1 MGGGDGF
8 SHSLNDAQSVL
19 PCATWQG
26 NLNLEM
32 QNNPGRLKFQSA
44 AKHSKLPVLACRSSV
59 QEGPTARLGVVLFAE
74 ETSVISISNFV
85 INFSMHTS
93 PNKMLIDVL
102 QPYHSISCHTVT
114 RHACEAM
121 HPGRSTDTVQAQTTA
136 HPRVK
141 RASCLS
147 LPMPI

>member
-1 MGGGDGF
+1 MELMHGWWVIP
-8 SHSLNDAQSVL
+8 STTHSQCCHVPSGT
-19 PCATWQG
+19 TWQG

-74 ETSVISISNFV
+74 ETSVISVSNFV

-93 PNKMLIDVL
+93 SNKMLIDVL
-102 QPYHSISCHTVT
+102 QP
-114 RHACEAM
+114 
-121 HPGRSTDTVQAQTTA
+121 
-136 HPRVK
+136 
-141 RASCLS
+141 
-147 LPMPI
+147 